1 MTAAFSFT
9 PRVLREHSNHHFS
22 YGSWI
27 LTTRELKPKRKLV
40 RINSSYNW
48 YTGMQL
54 LSVARGVLSTDP
66 GSGSHLLDHGE
77 GSFPQYSSMSLGVA
91 CCPREE
97 GWAGTVHVQALLPNS
112 PTRCISGGMPNCVGD
127 SEMLHNRALSEE
139 KKHWERVLPYPM
151 TPAHT
156 SNKQKM
162 HLKKRHHGQQWFKTC
177 KEWRNRRYNE
187 KTL

>member
-1 MTAAFSFT
+1 M
-9 PRVLREHSNHHFS
+9 
-22 YGSWI
+22 
-27 LTTRELKPKRKLV
+27 
-40 RINSSYNW
+40 RINSFYNW

-139 KKHWERVLPYPM
+139 KKHWERVLPYPT